1 MNRRI
6 ARYALILVSLELFG
20 CVDEG
25 KITATSGQGVV
36 SGQVI
41 LSSELSGT
49 PEGIHASVD
58 GTGMSLTLGAEGH
71 FLFAG
76 VPEDATLRFVRAS
89 DGIDASIAV
98 NGESQLVVEL
108 ARGGASRARRA
119 VRAQLDQYEGLVT
132 GLADDSITMD
142 AAGKGEVVVLI
153 NEETEIRRANQLLT
167 LEDLEVGDRIHVKA
181 GEEDG
186 DVVAKFVMLQGGQGE
201 GSGGENGVTGR
212 LELEGKLL
220 AVSETEV
227 EVDAAGRGPLVV
239 SIDEYTVIRKGN
251 RSYAPEDLQVGWR
264 VHVKAVGDGESIRA
278 IEIKVQNTNTDD
290 GDDGDGGDDGGDD
303 GDDDGPGAVKV
314 ELQGTIVSVSAT
326 EITVNAAV
334 WGPTTAVID
343 EDTVIRHGNK
353 KLTPADLKEGDQVH
367 VKAES
372 DGEDGLVA
380 RTIMLQRPA

>member
-6 ARYALILVSLELFG
+6 ALYALILVSMALFG

-36 SGQVI
+36 SGQVF

-49 PEGIHASVD
+49 PQGIEASVD
-58 GTGMSLTLGAEGH
+58 GTGMSLVLGAEGH

-76 VPEDATLRFVRAS
+76 VPSDATLRFVRVS

-98 NGESQLVVEL
+98 NGEGEQMVVEL
-108 ARGGASRARRA
+108 GRSSASRSRRA

-132 GLADDSITMD
+132 QLAADSITMD
-142 AAGKGEVVVLI
+142 AAGKGSVVILV

-167 LEDLEVGDRIHVKA
+167 FEEIEVGDRIHVKA
-181 GEEDG
+181 DEEDG
-186 DVVAKFVMLQGGQGE
+186 DVVAKVVMLQSGAGM

-239 SIDEYTVIRKGN
+239 TIDEYTVIRKGN
-251 RSYAPEDLQVGWR
+251 RSYAPADLEVGWR
-264 VHVKAVGDGESIRA
+264 VHVKAAGDGESLRA
-278 IEIKVQNTNTDD
+278 IEIKVQNTKTDD
-290 GDDGDGGDDGGDD
+290 GDDEN
-303 GDDDGPGAVKV
+303 PGAMKV

-326 EITVNAAV
+326 EITVDAAGK
-334 WGPTTAVID
+334 GPTTAIID
-343 EDTVIRHGNK
+343 ENTVIRHGNR
-353 KLTPADLKEGDQVH
+353 KLTPEDLKEGDQVH
-367 VKAES
+367 VKAER
-372 DGEDGLVA
+372 DGEDDLVA

>member
-6 ARYALILVSLELFG
+6 ALYSLILVSLALFG

-25 KITATSGQGVV
+25 RITATSGQSVV

-49 PEGIHASVD
+49 PEGIQASVD
-58 GTGMSLTLGAEGH
+58 GTGMSMVLGAEGH

-76 VPEDATLRFVRAS
+76 VPSDATLRFVRVS

-98 NGESQLVVEL
+98 NGEGEQMVVEL
-108 ARGGASRARRA
+108 GRGSASRARRA

-132 GLADDSITMD
+132 ELAADSITMD
-142 AAGKGEVVVLI
+142 AAGKGEVVILV

-181 GEEDG
+181 DEEDG
-186 DVVAKFVMLQGGQGE
+186 DVIAKFVMLQSGE
-201 GSGGENGVTGR
+201 GTGSGDGNGVTGR

-239 SIDEYTVIRKGN
+239 TIDEYTVIRKGN
-251 RSYAPEDLQVGWR
+251 QSYAPADLQVGWR
-264 VHVKAVGDGESIRA
+264 VHVKAAGDGESLRA

-290 GDDGDGGDDGGDD
+290 GDDGDGGDE
-303 GDDDGPGAVKV
+303 GPGAMKV
-314 ELQGTIVSVSAT
+314 ELEGKVVSVSAT
-326 EITVNAAV
+326 EITVDAAGK
-334 WGPTTAVID
+334 GPTTAIID

-353 KLTPADLKEGDQVH
+353 KLTPEDLKEGDQVH
-367 VKAES
+367 VKAER
-372 DGEDGLVA
+372 DGEDDLVA